1 MKKEVLNFL
10 KDIQKDFC
18 WLLYSREYTKKY
30 DFDGEEAEEVC
41 RADFPRCC
49 DLASVLLASYLS
61 VHVSD
66 ETKVYIMPAGHISHA
81 WCECEG
87 EVIDYTYFQF
97 DLDSELIEKFKKFQ
111 WKRDE
116 FDSYISQQKFIWTG
130 DNKHLQCQKQFMG
143 VSELELLSKD
153 IAMKYT
159 FSKEDFIKYV
169 DESFELVELNL

>member
-1 MKKEVLNFL
+1 
-10 KDIQKDFC
+10 
-18 WLLYSREYTKKY
+18 
-30 DFDGEEAEEVC
+30 
-41 RADFPRCC
+41 
-49 DLASVLLASYLS
+49 
-61 VHVSD
+61 
-66 ETKVYIMPAGHISHA
+66 MPAGHISHA

-97 DLDSELIEKFKKFQ
+97 DLDSEQTEKFENFQ

-153 IAMKYT
+153 IAMKYA